1 MRITSVDAN
10 LLIISN
16 KEIKY
21 LQFNAIFCGL
31 CFNIS
36 LMLTFFWGIA
46 YVICLLHF
54 MESTI
59 ALVCTKI
66 TSWQTEFYMHLKT
79 FFTGV
84 CLQKVQG
91 LLLSRRNWRPNAC
104 SRLSRRYDWYQPSYD
119 SIKWKYR
126 DCFIFGVMWKN
137 FMISFLYAQLLSG
150 EFWGAV
156 ALGSSKTLQSFQK
169 TWLMIDLLTPNQEN
183 N

>member
-1 MRITSVDAN
+1 MRITSLDAN

-79 FFTGV
+79 FSQGYV
-84 CLQKVQG
+84 CKKFKG
-91 LLLSRRNWRPNAC
+91 YYSA
-104 SRLSRRYDWYQPSYD
+104 
-119 SIKWKYR
+119 
-126 DCFIFGVMWKN
+126 
-137 FMISFLYAQLLSG
+137 G
-150 EFWGAV
+150 ETEDPTPAPGCQE
-156 ALGSSKTLQSFQK
+156 G
-169 TWLMIDLLTPNQEN
+169 MIDTSPATIA
-183 N
+183 